1 MVHRR
6 LAAGARRAG
15 RSLQDFDLACGF
27 PTLVASD
34 DRAFE
39 QHRGQILMFATAAK
53 SSPFYADSFGR
64 AGFSD
69 LLGELQDRVGA
80 GDVAS
85 ALERITPEMVNAVT
99 LTGSPE
105 QVRARMGEYRQ
116 AGVKTVAVNPSPPG
130 VYFPL
135 YQGHFPE
142 GTQFPPFSFP
152 DFLSMIETTI
162 DSFAQTDDS

>member
-1 MVHRR
+1 MCLAR
-6 LAAGARRAG
+6 LEAGARRAG

-27 PTLVASD
+27 PTLVTSD
-34 DRAFE
+34 DGAFE
-39 QHRGQILMFATAAK
+39 QHKGQILMFATAAK

-69 LLGELQDRVGA
+69 PLREIQMRVNA
-80 GDVAS
+80 GDVEG
-85 ALERITPEMVNAVT
+85 ALDRITPEMVNAVT
-99 LTGSPE
+99 LTGSPD

-116 AGVKTVAVNPSPPG
+116 AGVQTVVVNPSPPD

-142 GTQFPPFSFP
+142 GTEFPPFSFP
-152 DFLSMIETTI
+152 DFLSTI
-162 DSFAQTDDS
+162 DLAAIHTFAQTNS